1 MRTSL
6 SCPLFLILCNPSS
19 IHIVARVVF
28 SKEEPACVILLIKMK
43 SKGLG
48 VTGKDFHGLATP
60 RFPSRCPSDPRIQ
73 QCRHPRRDSLLA
85 KTVKSLPAMKETRV
99 QSLGQEDP
107 LGKNNGN
114 PLQYSCLENST
125 SGGVCQA
132 IVHGVA

>member
-1 MRTSL
+1 MTELNMRTSL

-60 RFPSRCPSDPRIQ
+60 RFPSRCPP
-73 QCRHPRRDSLLA
+73 
-85 KTVKSLPAMKETRV
+85 T
-99 QSLGQEDP
+99 LGS
-107 LGKNNGN
+107 NNAVT
-114 PLQYSCLENST
+114 P
-125 SGGVCQA
+125 GGIPCWLRQ
-132 IVHGVA
+132 